1 VPSIGSAAYAAV
13 SCVIPA
19 YPAFSRGAP
28 SERVQPPASPA
39 EGAGAGTGRDEPP
52 SRSQV
57 PPREGPMTQSRDD
70 VIQQDIADLH
80 KLGYAQELYRSM
92 GGFSNFAIS
101 FSIIS
106 ILTGAVILYDYGL
119 AWAGT
124 AAVMIGWPLITVFV
138 LAIAAS
144 MGEIASAY
152 PTAGGL
158 YYWASRMKNKNWGW
172 WTAWLNLIGQ
182 FAIVAGINFA
192 AAAFLNATI
201 ITPLLANVGIT
212 YDNTT
217 VLLAIGDTAVL
228 TGQLVT
234 MGILMLIQ
242 LVMNIVGINLVAL
255 LNQVSVWWHIVIV
268 AAVVFLVFL
277 AGKPD
282 ESGLTLFAIQPQDV
296 AGSWNNNLGF
306 VNLEY
311 GPAISYPL
319 ILAFFFSLLQA
330 NWTYTGYDAS
340 AHVAEET
347 IGARVSSAWGIF
359 LSVAVSAVVGFV
371 FLLALSTHLPDLSTL
386 FPAEL
391 TEENLAGA
399 SQYYFGGGVAVIAI
413 LQYNLG
419 QLGDLLA
426 AGIAIAMAFCGLS
439 SVASAGRMLFA
450 FSRDDGL
457 PGSGWLKRVSH
468 RYRTPANALT
478 AIVLVAWLFSVAAG
492 VVGGGTAIVI
502 VTAISTIFLYAAY
515 GIVIY
520 LGATTQDW
528 LSERVWSL
536 GRWSKPIAWLSVFW
550 VIVLMVLFSFPTSGN
565 ISWPFMAATVLFL
578 LIYYFASA
586 RRNFKGPQRMGDS
599 ADLTEIEREFNQAA
613 GEVTTA

>member
-1 VPSIGSAAYAAV
+1 
-13 SCVIPA
+13 
-19 YPAFSRGAP
+19 
-28 SERVQPPASPA
+28 
-39 EGAGAGTGRDEPP
+39 
-52 SRSQV
+52 
-57 PPREGPMTQSRDD
+57 MTQSRDD

-124 AAVMIGWPLITVFV
+124 AAVLIGWPLVTVFV

-201 ITPLLANVGIT
+201 ITPLLANLGIT

-217 VLLAIGDTAVL
+217 VLLSIGETAVL

-242 LVMNIVGINLVAL
+242 LVMNIAGINLVAL

-268 AAVVFLVFL
+268 AAVVILVFL

-296 AGSWNNNLGF
+296 AGSWNNDLGV
-306 VNLEY
+306 VNLTY

-347 IGARVSSAWGIF
+347 VGARIASAWGIF
-359 LSVAVSAVVGFV
+359 LSVAVSAVVGFI

-391 TEENLAGA
+391 TEDNLAGA

-413 LQYNLG
+413 LEHNLG

-439 SVASAGRMLFA
+439 SVASAGRMLYA

-457 PGSGWLKRVSH
+457 PGSGWLKKVSH

-478 AIVLVAWLFSVAAG
+478 AMVVVAWVFTVAAG
-492 VVGGGTAIVI
+492 IVGGGTAIVI

-515 GIVIY
+515 GICIY
-520 LGATTQDW
+520 LGATTKEW
-528 LSERVWSL
+528 LDERVWSL

-550 VIVLMVLFSFPTSGN
+550 VVVLMILFSFPTSGN
-565 ISWPFMAATVLFL
+565 ISWPFMAVTVLFL
-578 LIYYFASA
+578 LVYFFASA
-586 RRNFKGPQRMGDS
+586 RRNFKGPQRMGE
-599 ADLTEIEREFNQAA
+599 AAELTEIEKEFNQAA
-613 GEVTTA
+613 GDVTA